1 MMQGNETI
9 KVALVRCG
17 TYNREEVEAAVEE
30 AIRLLGGF
38 ETIFGE
44 TEELRA
50 VGKDEPIVL
59 KPNLLAKADPQ
70 KAVTTHPEVF
80 RAVGRALKEAGYSD
94 LRYGDSP
101 GNPVI
106 SMEKTAEGCGI
117 KAMADEL
124 GIKPGEF
131 GHGRGVEYP
140 QGKASKGF
148 VLCNEIADM
157 VESGRGGIVNICKMK
172 THALER
178 ITGAVKNTFGCVY
191 GVNKA
196 ASHARYE
203 SPEYFARMLAD
214 LNGLV
219 RPRLHIMDGIVAM
232 EGNGPGSGDPVPMY
246 TILASTD
253 PVALDTAFCN
263 LIHLDTDVVP
273 TNTAAQEAGVGCC
286 TEENIRILLGGVPMR
301 PEGEEILLDEMS
313 VKYGNRNFNVQRSR
327 EFRGGFRILN
337 LFSGLIEKKP
347 VVIEEKCIG
356 CGICVETCPV
366 EDKAIKLRPRITTA
380 MAASSMGAGAGVG
393 LGQTEGVPRNKVAMY
408 NYDRCIRCYCCQE
421 MCPEKAI
428 GIKKSLMAKI
438 IDRRWKV

>member
-1 MMQGNETI
+1 MTGNEI
-9 KVALVRCG
+9 AKVALVRCG
-17 TYNREEVEAAVEE
+17 SYEREEVEEAINE

-38 ETIFGE
+38 EKIFGQGDG
-44 TEELRA
+44 LRA
-50 VGKDEPIVL
+50 IGKEERIVL
-59 KPNLLAKADPQ
+59 KPNLLAKAPPE

-80 RAVGRALKEAGYSD
+80 RAVGKALRQAGYNN

-101 GNPVI
+101 GNPMI
-106 SMEKTAEGCGI
+106 SPEKTAEGCGI
-117 KAMADEL
+117 KQAADEL
-124 GIKPGEF
+124 GIKPGAF
-131 GHGRGVEYP
+131 SHGRGVEYP
-140 QGKASKGF
+140 EGRASKGF
-148 VLCNEIADM
+148 VLCDEIADI

-191 GVNKA
+191 GVNKT

-219 RPRLHIMDGIVAM
+219 KPRLHIMDGIIAM

-246 TILASTD
+246 GILASTD

-263 LIHLDTDVVP
+263 LIYLDADLVP
-273 TNTAAQEAGVGCC
+273 TNPAAAEAGVGTCS
-286 TEENIRILLGGVPMR
+286 EENIRILLGGVPMQR
-301 PEGEEILLDEMS
+301 DGTEILMDEMT
-313 VKYGNRNFNVQRSR
+313 VKYGNKNFNVQRGR
-327 EFRGGFRILN
+327 DFRGGFRIMK
-337 LFSGLIEKKP
+337 LFGGLIEKKP

-366 EDKAIKLRPRITTA
+366 KDKAIMLKPRITTA
-380 MAASSMGAGAGVG
+380 MAASSLGAAAVTG
-393 LGQTEGVPRNKVAMY
+393 LGKTEGVPKNKVAMY

-428 GIKKSLMAKI
+428 GIKKSLLAKI